1 LVLYEVDRV
10 QINAQNSLESSR
22 NMAKRIENAK
32 RRAKQAQVEEEE
44 NNATFYEDASVLQE
58 EISRSQEFVDSNKK
72 TIATVIGIM
81 VAVVALFFA
90 FKFYMG
96 GQETAAQEELFPAV
110 FYFEKDSLDKALNG
124 DGNSTSGLLAVMDE
138 YGSTDAGNLAS
149 FYAGVSY
156 LKKGEFDKA
165 IEYLEDFGTDDFL
178 WQARA
183 YVLTGDAYM
192 EKETYGEAVS
202 YYKKGANYDENEQFT
217 PIYMEKLA
225 LAQELNGSTEDAKNT
240 LMSTLEKYPNYNNI
254 NEVKRNIGRLEK

>member
-1 LVLYEVDRV
+1 
-10 QINAQNSLESSR
+10 
-22 NMAKRIENAK
+22 M
-32 RRAKQAQVEEEE
+32 
-44 NNATFYEDASVLQE
+44 QE
-58 EISRSQEFVDSNKK
+58 EISKSQEFVDNNKK
-72 TIATVIGIM
+72 TIGTVIVVI

-165 IEYLEDFGTDDFL
+165 IQYLEDFSTDDFL

-183 YVLTGDAYM
+183 YVLIGDAYM
-192 EKETYGEAVS
+192 EKGTYGEAVS
-202 YYKKGANYDENEQFT
+202 YYKKGANYEENKQFT
-217 PIYMEKLA
+217 PMYMEKLA
-225 LAQELNGSTEDAKNT
+225 LAQELNGSTEEAKNT
-240 LMSTLEKYPNYNNI
+240 LMSALEKYPNYNNI